1 MFDEPKKDLN
11 LHPAGVGGIAKK
23 SGSVL
28 SGSRGP
34 QSHPWVF
41 GQNQTDAFELWY

>member
-11 LHPAGVGGIAKK
+11 PYPAGVGGIAKK

-34 QSHPWVF
+34 PESSLGVWTEP
-41 GQNQTDAFELWY
+41 D